1 VGSEKLYN
9 AVAGNGAAENCT
21 ICGDLLAN
29 LELFY
34 NVLEN
39 ARRAQASDWLT
50 FEDIPKEL
58 KISKSILYRL
68 IRDGELEAVNIVHA
82 DGKVPKKGRY
92 RITRENLN
100 RYLKSK
106 TVKPF
111 SGRLPTSRS
120 RYFPKDKRT
129 SAGSSS

>member
-1 VGSEKLYN
+1 MGSEKLYN
-9 AVAGNGAAENCT
+9 AVARNGDAKNCT
-21 ICGDLLAN
+21 ICRDLLAN

-34 NVLEN
+34 NMLEN

-50 FEDIPKEL
+50 VEDVAKEL
-58 KISKSILYRL
+58 KMSKSILYRL

-82 DGKVPKKGRY
+82 DGKVPKKGHY

-100 RYLKSK
+100 RYLRSK

-111 SGRLPTSRS
+111 SVKLPTSRS
-120 RYFPKDKRT
+120 RHFPKVKNHL
-129 SAGSSS
+129 GL

>member
-1 VGSEKLYN
+1 MGSEKLYN
-9 AVAGNGAAENCT
+9 AVARNGDAENCT
-21 ICGDLLAN
+21 ICSDLLAN

-34 NVLEN
+34 NMLEN

-50 FEDIPKEL
+50 VEDVAKEL

-68 IRDGELEAVNIVHA
+68 IRDGELEAVNVVHTN
-82 DGKVPKKGRY
+82 GKVPKKGHY
-92 RITRENLN
+92 RIKRENLN

-111 SGRLPTSRS
+111 SAKLPTSRS
-120 RYFPKDKRT
+120 RHFPKVKNHL
-129 SAGSSS
+129 GL